1 MNDSRVK
8 ELDKTLTDW
17 INEELENERIIVKDL
32 RDDLFD
38 GQVLQKLFE
47 TLANKNVG
55 LSDIRQAEKAQ
66 IQKLETVLESVAKE
80 LNIDARKSLSHSFE
94 YNFKYTHPLRTRANP
109 NKGHFASDSLK
120 VTWTRPFIANSSLLK
135 PFEITKNL

>member
-17 INEELENERIIVKDL
+17 INEELETERIIVKDL

-80 LNIDARKSLSHSFE
+80 LNIDARKSQFWIQ
-94 YNFKYTHPLRTRANP
+94 F
-109 NKGHFASDSLK
+109 
-120 VTWTRPFIANSSLLK
+120 
-135 PFEITKNL
+135 